1 MKTLLQL
8 ILFLTI
14 SISFSQN
21 SPFEKWSELADKD
34 PSLQPEY
41 GNIQKNQDQLQNDQQ
56 FLDKLLKEYD
66 GDTKKASKKM
76 TELGFQ
82 YLYEK
87 QDFITAMRRFNQAF
101 LVDSDNADIYYGYG
115 SIYFNLGELEK
126 AREQYD
132 KGLKI
137 DPKHSEILTDYGTT
151 YMGDFYQNFDTD
163 KKLAF
168 QKLALAKDYLDKSYK
183 IDDKNSNTVYKL
195 SIVNMYLD
203 NCKEAWKYLKK
214 AKQMKNP
221 NVTEAYEK
229 ELITKCGNS

>member
-1 MKTLLQL
+1 MNKRENLLWKMVVTVSVIGIAYSAYRL
-8 ILFLTI
+8 YYSNDDYTSLMN
-14 SISFSQN
+14 SF
-21 SPFEKWSELADKD
+21 ESEEIGTDK
-34 PSLQPEY
+34 E
-41 GNIQKNQDQLQNDQQ
+41 
-56 FLDKLLKEYD
+56 LKE
-66 GDTKKASKKM
+66 KVQKLEISLK
-76 TELGFQ
+76 
-82 YLYEK
+82 EK

-168 QKLALAKDYLDKSYK
+168 QKLALAKDFLDKSYK

-229 ELITKCGNS
+229 ELITKCGSS